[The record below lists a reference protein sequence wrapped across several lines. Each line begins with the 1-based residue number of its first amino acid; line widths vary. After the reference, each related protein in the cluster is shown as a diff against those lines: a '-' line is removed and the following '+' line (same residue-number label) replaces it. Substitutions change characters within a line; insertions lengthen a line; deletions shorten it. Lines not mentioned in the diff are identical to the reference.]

1 VLLGQSVCDVALSI
15 QESNAAPGISLASE
29 QVESLRGELA
39 EASQRERDLQAR
51 QEEDA
56 AELQR
61 LRDQLAAAEEKARVL
76 AEEAT
81 SAQAKVGEL
90 EAVASAVVETQPA
103 AAAAAEAAPAEE
115 EWLETITNDE
125 ARAWWKAYIGQRAA
139 TYNAVQDATTA
150 WMLKVDTAMTQAE
163 ASIVAATGEPPLCL
177 SLSLSVS
184 LSAAVALSLSS
195 HRAAYSVLWDRSR
208 RRRRDHLRRI
218 RQVL

>member
-1 VLLGQSVCDVALSI
+1 MLLGQSVCDVALSI

-51 QEEDA
+51 QEDDA

-61 LRDQLAAAEEKARVL
+61 LRDQLAVEEEKARVL

-90 EAVASAVVETQPA
+90 EAVASAVVEAQP

-163 ASIVAATGEPPLCL
+163 ASIVAATGEPSLCL
-177 SLSLSVS
+177 ALSLSVS

-208 RRRRDHLRRI
+208 RRRRDHLRRV